1 MKLDEIYK
9 DDMNEDLDM
18 KPPVKKLSPE
28 MEARKK
34 ADQDKI
40 RAERDWSTRSR
51 GSRLTGRGRGTARAD
66 QSFKEV

>member
-34 ADQDKI
+34 ADQAKI
-40 RAERDWSTRSR
+40 KTDRDMSTSSK
-51 GSRLTGRGRGTARAD
+51 GSRLRGKGRGTAQAD
-66 QSFKEV
+66 QSFKPV